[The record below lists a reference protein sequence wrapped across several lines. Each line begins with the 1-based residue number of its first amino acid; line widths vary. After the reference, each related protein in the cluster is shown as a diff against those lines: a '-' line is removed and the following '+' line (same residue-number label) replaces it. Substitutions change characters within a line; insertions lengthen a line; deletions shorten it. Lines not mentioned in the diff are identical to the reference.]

1 MSIIINI
8 VHFTL
13 NLLLPL
19 LSLSFS
25 LFLSSLLGVLEF
37 SPTPLSFLPSF
48 LSSSLPSKRAIYN
61 QDTMEERDYSVLSHN
76 QSVALVF
83 GDLLSVS
90 QELSLS
96 LSQLHRGVAQDVCSL
111 ILREENSWIEF
122 MKQFC
127 DINVMTVSGYVNGDL
142 LLPLSSSHSLPL
154 LSSLSSFLS
163 PLLPFSLSSPSLPLL
178 CSPLFHIFIFISV
191 SIQLLKS

>member
-19 LSLSFS
+19 LS

-48 LSSSLPSKRAIYN
+48 LSLSLPSKRAIYN
-61 QDTMEERDYSVLSHN
+61 QDSMEERDYSVLSHN

-127 DINVMTVSGYVNGDL
+127 DINIMTVSGYVNGDL

-154 LSSLSSFLS
+154 LSSLSPFLS
-163 PLLPFSLSSPSLPLL
+163 SLLPFSLSSPSLPLL

>member
-19 LSLSFS
+19 LS

-48 LSSSLPSKRAIYN
+48 LSSSLSSKRAIYN

-127 DINVMTVSGYVNGDL
+127 DTNIMTVSGYVNGDL
-142 LLPLSSSHSLPL
+142 LLPLSPPLTRFLFCPLCLLFFLP
-154 LSSLSSFLS
+154 SCPSLSPHHLFLS
-163 PLLPFSLSSPSLPLL
+163 Y

>member
-1 MSIIINI
+1 
-8 VHFTL
+8 
-13 NLLLPL
+13 
-19 LSLSFS
+19 
-25 LFLSSLLGVLEF
+25 
-37 SPTPLSFLPSF
+37 
-48 LSSSLPSKRAIYN
+48 
-61 QDTMEERDYSVLSHN
+61 MEERDYSVLSHN

-96 LSQLHRGVAQDVCSL
+96 LSQLHHGMAQDVCSL

-127 DINVMTVSGYVNGDL
+127 DTNIMTVSGYANGDL
-142 LLPLSSSHSLPL
+142 LLPLSSSHLLSLS
-154 LSSLSSFLS
+154 SSLSPFLS

-178 CSPLFHIFIFISV
+178 L
-191 SIQLLKS
+191 